1 MPGMPGPRVN
11 IDSASDRS
19 IVFAPPHQPYRS
31 EIGDSWE
38 PVAVGPGRS
47 ASVETALNGAAGEA
61 LNRYPIQLAKVQRP
75 PLRDDTLAR
84 DRLLD
89 WLSVK
94 IHDRVVLLLADAG
107 YGKTTLLAD
116 FAQRTRLRTIWY
128 RLDEDDRDWIAFLNY
143 LIAAGREHDPGFAPT
158 TASMLQDM
166 AVGEPA
172 RDAVIDVFLR
182 ELPSVAEQGVVL
194 ILDDFH
200 AVDEAPDV
208 GLIVRERLARAPDR

>member
-1 MPGMPGPRVN
+1 MPGMPGPRLN
-11 IDSASDRS
+11 IDTADGRS
-19 IVFAPPHQPYRS
+19 IVFAPPHQSRHD

-47 ASVETALNGAAGEA
+47 ASVETALNGAVGEA
-61 LNRYPIQLAKVQRP
+61 LNRYPIQLSKVQRP
-75 PLRDDTLAR
+75 PLRDETLAR

-128 RLDEDDRDWIAFLNY
+128 RLD
-143 LIAAGREHDPGFAPT
+143 GF
-158 TASMLQDM
+158 
-166 AVGEPA
+166 
-172 RDAVIDVFLR
+172 RY
-182 ELPSVAEQGVVL
+182 
-194 ILDDFH
+194 
-200 AVDEAPDV
+200 
-208 GLIVRERLARAPDR
+208 RAP